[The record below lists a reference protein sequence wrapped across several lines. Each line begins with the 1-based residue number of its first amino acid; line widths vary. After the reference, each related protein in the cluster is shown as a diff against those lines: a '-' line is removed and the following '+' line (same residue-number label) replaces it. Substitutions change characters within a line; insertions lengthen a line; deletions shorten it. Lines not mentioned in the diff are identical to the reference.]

1 MVDDSSPYRVGLLLS
16 GTAHVILLALLLAGL
31 GLGSGPLEDPKIYSV
46 TVEGGKQLGGIQQV
60 PKDDKKEPVAPA
72 KNVSAA
78 EPEKVKQEAQ
88 PEENK
93 VKEPDK
99 PLEDAEVS
107 IAEKE
112 KLKEEE
118 RKHKEEEEKKRKEEE
133 KKKLEKQKEDKK
145 KADEEKAAKEKA
157 EKEKRQKAEA
167 AEVNKRLEAA
177 LQRYKGESANAGGQN
192 FGAAA
197 RGGSGMGGGVVLPAE
212 VLAYVERVKAAV
224 KSKWLWSDSQTALR
238 AAVLFKLDL
247 DGRVSDLSI
256 SSSSGNS
263 QYDESLRRAIM
274 NANPLPP
281 PPAAYYEQYLKNPRM
296 FFDSSES
303 Q

>member
-1 MVDDSSPYRVGLLLS
+1 MIDDASPYRIGLMLS
-16 GTAHVILLALLLAGL
+16 GSAHIVLLTLLLAGL

-72 KNVSAA
+72 KNVSAV
-78 EPEKVKQEAQ
+78 EPEKVKQEKQ
-88 PEENK
+88 PEDTQ
-93 VKEPDK
+93 VREPEK
-99 PLEDAEVS
+99 PVEDAEVS
-107 IAEKE
+107 LAEQE
-112 KLKEEE
+112 KQKQEDLK
-118 RKHKEEEEKKRKEEE
+118 RKEEEEKKLKEEE
-133 KKKLEKQKEDKK
+133 KKKLEKQKADKK

-157 EKEKRQKAEA
+157 EKEKRQKIEA

-212 VLAYVERVKAAV
+212 VLAYIERVKAAV
-224 KSKWLWSDSQTALR
+224 KNKWLWSDSQSPLR

-247 DGRVSDLSI
+247 DGRVTDLSI

-303 Q
+303 R

>member
-1 MVDDSSPYRVGLLLS
+1 MVDDSSPYRIGLWLS
-16 GTAHVILLALLLAGL
+16 CSAHVVILAALLAGI
-31 GLGSGPLEDPKIYSV
+31 GLGGDPLEDPKIYSV

-72 KNVSAA
+72 KNVSASKPQKNT
-78 EPEKVKQEAQ
+78 EEETVPDKVTQPEKPV
-88 PEENK
+88 
-93 VKEPDK
+93 
-99 PLEDAEVS
+99 EDAEVS
-107 IAEKE
+107 LAEQE
-112 KLKEEE
+112 KIKEEE
-118 RKHKEEEEKKRKEEE
+118 RKKKEEEDKQRKEDER
-133 KKKLEKQKEDKK
+133 KKLEKQKEDKK
-145 KADEEKAAKEKA
+145 KAEEEKAAKEKA

-167 AEVNKRLEAA
+167 EEVNKRLEAA

-192 FGAAA
+192 TFGAAA
-197 RGGSGMGGGVVLPAE
+197 RGGNGMGGGVVLPLE

-224 KSKWLWSDSQTALR
+224 KNKWLWTDTQTPLR
-238 AAVLFKLDL
+238 AAVVFKLDI

-263 QYDESLRRAIM
+263 QYDESLRIAIK

-281 PPAAYYEQYLKNPRM
+281 PPAAFYEQYLKNPRM

>member
-1 MVDDSSPYRVGLLLS
+1 MLS
-16 GTAHVILLALLLAGL
+16 GSAHLILLALLLAGI
-31 GLGSGPLEDPKIYSV
+31 GLGGGPLEDPKIYSV

-72 KNVSAA
+72 KNVSAV
-78 EPEKVKQEAQ
+78 EPEKVKQEKQ
-88 PEENK
+88 PETSK
-93 VKEPDK
+93 VSEPEK
-99 PLEDAEVS
+99 PVEDAEVS
-107 IAEKE
+107 LAEKE
-112 KLKEEE
+112 KIKQEEL
-118 RKHKEEEEKKRKEEE
+118 KRKEEE
-133 KKKLEKQKEDKK
+133 KKKLEQQKADKK

-157 EKEKRQKAEA
+157 EKEKRQKIEA

-197 RGGSGMGGGVVLPAE
+197 RGGNGMGGGVVLPAE
-212 VLAYVERVKAAV
+212 VLAYIERVKAAV
-224 KSKWLWSDSQTALR
+224 KNKWLWSDSQSPLR

-274 NANPLPP
+274 NASPLPP
-281 PPAAYYEQYLKNPRM
+281 PPPAYYEQYLRNPRM

-303 Q
+303 R